1 MSDEII
7 LDLSFNN
14 QTVTDLTGNWT
25 LDAAPNATYEQIEG
39 RDGYSIVTGSLG
51 RCIVLNA
58 VDQNT
63 VYNEYTVDFD
73 MFVKSTYT
81 SSYYAYKIIY
91 MWSRVNPGSEYNG
104 RIGNVLD
111 VRLQI
116 GGSELAGTTDYS
128 PIGRWVHVTLT
139 SGPTEV
145 DNQYCTTVYVDGV
158 KLIDRT
164 DIHAGGVN
172 PFALSQQIMLLTRDT
187 EAKLM
192 PNGPGICLN
201 TFKVVAGIH
210 MPDQKPAISLRNLSR
225 VFNNFCTWLKGQLS
239 TVALTGSYN
248 DLSDKPTISTVND
261 GTLTIQKNGTN
272 VATFTA
278 NQSTAATANITVP
291 TAVSELTNDSGYLTS
306 SSNLDASKLTSGT
319 VDIARLPQGALERL
333 VKVANEAARY
343 ALTTADVQLGDT
355 VQQLD
360 TGIMYVVTD
369 TDHLDSAAGYTEYTA
384 GTAASV
390 PWSGVTGKPTFA
402 AVATSGAYS
411 DLTGTPTIPTVN
423 DATLT
428 IQRNGTTLD
437 TFTANASVDKTINI
451 STADDTKIPLAGT
464 NALSGDLVPASNG
477 TINLGDTSHFF
488 NYGYF
493 NNLSKKE
500 NGLRVVYNNT
510 RVINISRYD
519 TPTSNLYAQY
529 ILYKDKDGEDLV
541 NFQYGYETNLTSR
554 FQLKVSSLVSGK
566 SDLTINYRVYADGSK
581 SIAPQTDNDVSLGSS
596 GYRFINI
603 FGYNLYTAF
612 ICSYNNTSQ
621 VAIYGGTSYQNGAEI
636 TVFGKDH
643 PNNSG
648 CVYLVARDGTNTKT
662 FIAKPNG
669 TLTWGSKNVAMQ
681 EDVIPRSGG
690 AVLTGTKLARVANDK
705 DLDIC
710 GGTGYTQGS
719 YISVRG
725 KSSPSGGG
733 TAVIGLND
741 GTQSKSMGFYPS
753 GTWTWNG
760 TACQITSDQRYKQQI
775 TQIDDKLL
783 DAWEDVELSQFKYN
797 DAVDQKGDNARL
809 HTGYVVQQIDEA
821 CKSHN
826 VDISEYGL
834 YCHEVYQEETREVEH
849 EDGTKTIEVVRPASE
864 HYSLRYTEVLVVE
877 CAYLRKKLKELTAR
891 IEQLEKEQEANK

>member
-1 MSDEII
+1 MSDEVI
-7 LDLSFNN
+7 LSLSFDN

-25 LDAAPNATYEQIEG
+25 LDGTPNATYEQIEG

-81 SSYYAYKIIY
+81 SSYYGFKIIY
-91 MWSRVNPGSEYNG
+91 MWSLVNPGNEYNG

-116 GGSELAGTTDYS
+116 GGSEPAGTTDYS

-139 SGPTEV
+139 SGLTEV
-145 DNQYCTTVYVDGV
+145 ADQYCTTVYVDGV

-164 DIHAGGVN
+164 DIRTGGVN

-187 EAKLM
+187 DAKLM

-210 MPDQKPAISLRNLSR
+210 APDQKPAISLLNLRR

-291 TAVSELTNDSGYLTS
+291 VNTSDLVNDSGFITSSSLPTVNNGTLTIQKNGTDVTTFTANQSSNATANITVPTAVSELANDSGYLTS

-333 VKVANEAARY
+333 IKVANEAARY
-343 ALTTADVQLGDT
+343 ALTIADVQLGDT

-423 DATLT
+423 NATLT
-428 IQRNGTTLD
+428 IQQNGTNVA
-437 TFTANASVDKTINI
+437 TFTANASTNATANITVPTKTSDLTNDSGFITSDN
-451 STADDTKIPLAGT
+451 TKIPLAGS
-464 NALSGDLVPASNG
+464 NQISGSLIPA
-477 TINLGDTSHFF
+477 
-488 NYGYF
+488 
-493 NNLSKKE
+493 
-500 NGLRVVYNNT
+500 
-510 RVINISRYD
+510 
-519 TPTSNLYAQY
+519 
-529 ILYKDKDGEDLV
+529 
-541 NFQYGYETNLTSR
+541 
-554 FQLKVSSLVSGK
+554 
-566 SDLTINYRVYADGSK
+566 
-581 SIAPQTDNDVSLGSS
+581 TDNSIDIGSS
-596 GYRFINI
+596 TKNLKMLYTKGITIDGKTIDTDANSNMVYDSHIVDTIEEQGDGYIRYSSGIQICWGTFTGISTTPKAITFQKPFASWKDMTVTFDGQNGSDVTAITGWGTTEFLVGSSARGDVNI
-603 FGYNLYTAF
+603 FMW
-612 ICSYNNTSQ
+612 Q
-621 VAIYGGTSYQNGAEI
+621 AIGRW
-636 TVFGKDH
+636 K
-643 PNNSG
+643 
-648 CVYLVARDGTNTKT
+648 
-662 FIAKPNG
+662 
-669 TLTWGSKNVAMQ
+669 
-681 EDVIPRSGG
+681 
-690 AVLTGTKLARVANDK
+690 
-705 DLDIC
+705 
-710 GGTGYTQGS
+710 
-719 YISVRG
+719 
-725 KSSPSGGG
+725 
-733 TAVIGLND
+733 
-741 GTQSKSMGFYPS
+741 
-753 GTWTWNG
+753 
-760 TACQITSDQRYKQQI
+760 
-775 TQIDDKLL
+775 
-783 DAWEDVELSQFKYN
+783 
-797 DAVDQKGDNARL
+797 
-809 HTGYVVQQIDEA
+809 
-821 CKSHN
+821 
-826 VDISEYGL
+826 
-834 YCHEVYQEETREVEH
+834 
-849 EDGTKTIEVVRPASE
+849 
-864 HYSLRYTEVLVVE
+864 
-877 CAYLRKKLKELTAR
+877 
-891 IEQLEKEQEANK
+891 

>member
-1 MSDEII
+1 MSDEVI
-7 LDLSFNN
+7 LSLSFDN

-25 LDAAPNATYEQIEG
+25 LDGTPNATYEQIEG

-81 SSYYAYKIIY
+81 SSYYGFKIIY
-91 MWSRVNPGSEYNG
+91 MWSLVNPGNEYNG

-116 GGSELAGTTDYS
+116 GGSEPAGTTDYS

-139 SGPTEV
+139 SGLTEV
-145 DNQYCTTVYVDGV
+145 ADQYCTTVYVDGV

-164 DIHAGGVN
+164 DIRTGGVN

-187 EAKLM
+187 DAKLM

-210 MPDQKPAISLRNLSR
+210 APDQKPAISLLNLRR

-291 TAVSELTNDSGYLTS
+291 VNTSDLVNDSGFITSSSLPTVNNGTLTIQKNGTDVTTFTANQSSNATANITVPTAVSELANDSGYLTS

-333 VKVANEAARY
+333 IKVANEAARY
-343 ALTTADVQLGDT
+343 ALTIADVQLGDT

-423 DATLT
+423 NATLT
-428 IQRNGTTLD
+428 IQQNGVNVQ
-437 TFTANASVDKTINI
+437 TFTANASTNATANITVPTKTSDLTNDSGFITSDN
-451 STADDTKIPLAGT
+451 TKIPLAGSNQISGSLIPAT
-464 NALSGDLVPASNG
+464 TDAYDLGGSSYQWNNA
-477 TINLGDTSHFF
+477 
-488 NYGYF
+488 
-493 NNLSKKE
+493 
-500 NGLRVVYNNT
+500 
-510 RVINISRYD
+510 
-519 TPTSNLYAQY
+519 Y
-529 ILYKDKDGEDLV
+529 I
-541 NFQYGYETNLTSR
+541 
-554 FQLKVSSLVSGK
+554 K
-566 SDLTINYRVYADGSK
+566 SLTINGVACG
-581 SIAPQTDNDVSLGSS
+581 
-596 GYRFINI
+596 NI
-603 FGYNLYTAF
+603 
-612 ICSYNNTSQ
+612 
-621 VAIYGGTSYQNGAEI
+621 
-636 TVFGKDH
+636 
-643 PNNSG
+643 
-648 CVYLVARDGTNTKT
+648 
-662 FIAKPNG
+662 
-669 TLTWGSKNVAMQ
+669 LTHNASEFV
-681 EDVIPRSGG
+681 PRSGG
-690 AVLTGTKLARVANDK
+690 DVL
-705 DLDIC
+705 
-710 GGTGYTQGS
+710 
-719 YISVRG
+719 
-725 KSSPSGGG
+725 SGGVFARNVN
-733 TAVIGLND
+733 TDRLVIFGGVAWSGSSLRLHGGDNPDDIKGVVLLQAND
-741 GTQSKSMGFYPS
+741 GTNIKNMTLYPN

-775 TQIDDKLL
+775 TEIDDKLL
-783 DAWEDVELSQFKYN
+783 DAWEDVNLVQFKYN
-797 DAVDQKGDNARL
+797 DAVDQKSDNARL

-821 CKSHN
+821 CKNHD

-834 YCHEVYQEETREVEH
+834 YCHEEYPEETEEVEV
-849 EDGTKTIEVVRPASE
+849 EQADGTKAKERKVIREASE
-864 HYSLRYTEVLVVE
+864 HYSLRYTEALIVE
-877 CAYLRKKLKELTAR
+877 CAYLRKCIKELR
-891 IEQLEKEQEANK
+891 SEIEQLKSSK

>member
-7 LDLSFNN
+7 LNLSFNN
-14 QTVTDLTGNWT
+14 QTVTDLMGNWT
-25 LDAAPNATYEQIEG
+25 LDATPNATYEQIEG

-58 VDQNT
+58 VDQNA

-81 SSYYAYKIIY
+81 SNYYAFKVIY
-91 MWSRVNPGSEYNG
+91 LWSRANPGNEYNG

-116 GGSELAGTTDYS
+116 GGSERAGTTDYS

-164 DIHAGGVN
+164 DVRTGGVN
-172 PFALSQQIMLLTRDT
+172 PFALSQQILLLTRDT

-210 MPDQKPAISLRNLSR
+210 APDQKPAISLLNLSR

-248 DLSDKPTISTVND
+248 DLSNRPTISTVND

-423 DATLT
+423 NATLT

-451 STADDTKIPLAGT
+451 STTDDTKIPLAGT
-464 NALSGDLVPASNG
+464 NALSGSIVP
-477 TINLGDTSHFF
+477 D
-488 NYGYF
+488 
-493 NNLSKKE
+493 
-500 NGLRVVYNNT
+500 
-510 RVINISRYD
+510 
-519 TPTSNLYAQY
+519 
-529 ILYKDKDGEDLV
+529 
-541 NFQYGYETNLTSR
+541 
-554 FQLKVSSLVSGK
+554 
-566 SDLTINYRVYADGSK
+566 
-581 SIAPQTDNDVSLGSS
+581 TDNSYDLGNSTYGFAS
-596 GYRFINI
+596 FYINKIYLKGSTI
-603 FGYNLYTAF
+603 FNLVDDNYICVGGATA
-612 ICSYNNTSQ
+612 Q
-621 VAIYGGTSYQNGAEI
+621 ANGANL
-636 TVFGKDH
+636 VLNGK
-643 PNNSG
+643 NRSTSTG
-648 CVYLVARDGTNTKT
+648 EFKLEARDGTYTRQL
-662 FIAKPNG
+662 IGKPDG
-669 TLTWGSKNVAMQ
+669 TLSWGSKNVAMQ

-690 AVLTGTKLARVANDK
+690 AVFTGDYIGRATSTGRMVY
-705 DLDIC
+705 C
-710 GGTGYTQGS
+710 GGTNTNGGACLKLY
-719 YISVRG
+719 G
-725 KSSPSGGG
+725 KDSSNMPGEV
-733 TAVIGLND
+733 VIQVYD
-741 GTQSKSMGFYPS
+741 GTNSRNMHLYPS
-753 GTWTWNG
+753 GIFTWDG
-760 TACQITSDQRYKQQI
+760 TYIHPETDSTCRLGASNKRWKEIWCTESSINSSSDERQKQQI
-775 TQIDDKLL
+775 KPIDNDLI
-783 DAWEDVELSQFKYN
+783 DAWENVNPIEFKWN
-797 DAVDQKGDNARL
+797 DAVAEKGNNARV
-809 HTGYVVQQIDEA
+809 HTGYIAQNIQQALTENGVNPND
-821 CKSHN
+821 
-826 VDISEYGL
+826 YGL
-834 YCHEVYQEETREVEH
+834 FLYDEWGEEQEEKDEQ
-849 EDGTKTIEVVRPASE
+849 GNIIKPYRPSGNA
-864 HYSLRYTEVLVVE
+864 YGLRYTEALIVE
-877 CAYLRKKLKELTAR
+877 CAYLRKCIKELR
-891 IEQLEKEQEANK
+891 SEIEELKSSK

>member
-7 LDLSFNN
+7 LNLSFNN

-81 SSYYAYKIIY
+81 SSYYAFKVIY
-91 MWSRVNPGSEYNG
+91 MWSRVNPGNEYNG

-128 PIGRWVHVTLT
+128 PIGRWVHVTIT

-145 DNQYCTTVYVDGV
+145 ANQYCTTVYVDGV

-164 DIHAGGVN
+164 DIRAGGVN
-172 PFALSQQIMLLTRDT
+172 PFALSQQILLLTRDT

-192 PNGPGICLN
+192 SNGPGICLN

-210 MPDQKPAISLRNLSR
+210 MPDQKPAISLLNLSR

-319 VDIARLPQGALERL
+319 VDIERLPQGALERL

-423 DATLT
+423 NATLT

-451 STADDTKIPLAGT
+451 STTDDTKIPLAGT
-464 NALSGDLVPASNG
+464 NALAGSIVP
-477 TINLGDTSHFF
+477 D
-488 NYGYF
+488 
-493 NNLSKKE
+493 
-500 NGLRVVYNNT
+500 
-510 RVINISRYD
+510 
-519 TPTSNLYAQY
+519 
-529 ILYKDKDGEDLV
+529 
-541 NFQYGYETNLTSR
+541 
-554 FQLKVSSLVSGK
+554 
-566 SDLTINYRVYADGSK
+566 
-581 SIAPQTDNDVSLGSS
+581 TDNAYNLGSS
-596 GYRFINI
+596 TYGFASFYVNKIYLKGNTI
-603 FGYNLYTAF
+603 FNLVDDSYICLGGATA
-612 ICSYNNTSQ
+612 Q
-621 VAIYGGTSYQNGAEI
+621 ANGA
-636 TVFGKDH
+636 
-643 PNNSG
+643 N
-648 CVYLVARDGTNTKT
+648 LVLNGENRSTSTGEFKLEARDGTYTRQLIGKPDGTLSWNGDIIPSANDTYSLGSPIYNLQYVNTRRVRQNNLSDTLFLIGAPSWDEGASISLFGKNST
-662 FIAKPNG
+662 TLGGGFRIDAHNG
-669 TLTWGSKNVAMQ
+669 TDFKRL
-681 EDVIPRSGG
+681 E
-690 AVLTGTKLARVANDK
+690 
-705 DLDIC
+705 
-710 GGTGYTQGS
+710 
-719 YISVRG
+719 
-725 KSSPSGGG
+725 G
-733 TAVIGLND
+733 TA
-741 GTQSKSMGFYPS
+741 S
-753 GTWTWNG
+753 GTLSWRG
-760 TACQITSDQRYKQQI
+760 QAVQLVSDQRLKQQI
-775 TQIDDKLL
+775 AEIDDKLL
-783 DAWEDVELSQFKYN
+783 DAWEDVEPVQFKYN
-797 DAVDQKGDNARL
+797 DAVNEKGDNARL

-834 YCHEVYQEETREVEH
+834 YCHEEYAEETEEVEV
-849 EDGTKTIEVVRPASE
+849 EQKDGTKTKEKKVIREASE
-864 HYSLRYTEVLVVE
+864 HYSLRYTEALIVE
-877 CAYLRKKLKELTAR
+877 CAYLRKCIKELRAE
-891 IEQLEKEQEANK
+891 IEQLKSSK

>member
-7 LDLSFNN
+7 LNLSFNN

-25 LDAAPNATYEQIEG
+25 LDATPNATYEQIEG

-58 VDQNT
+58 VDQNA

-81 SSYYAYKIIY
+81 SSYYAFKIIY
-91 MWSRVNPGSEYNG
+91 LWSRVNSGSEYNG

-116 GGSELAGTTDYS
+116 GGSERAGTTDYS

-139 SGPTEV
+139 SGLTEV
-145 DNQYCTTVYVDGV
+145 ADQYCTTVYVDGV

-164 DIHAGGVN
+164 DRHVGGVN
-172 PFALSQQIMLLTRDT
+172 PFALSQQILLLTRDT

-210 MPDQKPAISLRNLSR
+210 APDQKPAISLLNLSR

-248 DLSDKPTISTVND
+248 DLSDKPAISTVND

-291 TAVSELTNDSGYLTS
+291 TAVSELSNDSGYLTA

-423 DATLT
+423 NATLT
-428 IQRNGTTLD
+428 IQKNGTTVD
-437 TFTANASVDKTINI
+437 TFTANSSTDKTVNI
-451 STADDTKIPLAGT
+451 TVPTATSELTNDSGFITEDTTKIPLAGS
-464 NALSGDLVPASNG
+464 NQISGSLIPA
-477 TINLGDTSHFF
+477 
-488 NYGYF
+488 
-493 NNLSKKE
+493 
-500 NGLRVVYNNT
+500 
-510 RVINISRYD
+510 
-519 TPTSNLYAQY
+519 
-529 ILYKDKDGEDLV
+529 
-541 NFQYGYETNLTSR
+541 
-554 FQLKVSSLVSGK
+554 
-566 SDLTINYRVYADGSK
+566 
-581 SIAPQTDNDVSLGSS
+581 TDNSIDIGSS
-596 GYRFINI
+596 TKNI
-603 FGYNLYTAF
+603 KALYTKG
-612 ICSYNNTSQ
+612 IT
-621 VAIYGGTSYQNGAEI
+621 IDGAQFSPSDY
-636 TVFGKDH
+636 V
-643 PNNSG
+643 
-648 CVYLVARDGTNTKT
+648 
-662 FIAKPNG
+662 
-669 TLTWGSKNVAMQ
+669 
-681 EDVIPRSGG
+681 PRSGG
-690 AVLTGTKLARVANDK
+690 AVITGNYIARTVDNDSLALLGSTTWKRGAGIIITSK
-705 DLDIC
+705 D
-710 GGTGYTQGS
+710 YPYS
-719 YISVRG
+719 NAKSVIRMQC
-725 KSSPSGGG
+725 
-733 TAVIGLND
+733 VLND
-741 GTQSKSMGFYPS
+741 TLEKNMWLYPD
-753 GTWTWNG
+753 GTWTWDG
-760 TACQITSDQRYKQQI
+760 TACQITSDQRFKQQI
-775 TQIDDKLL
+775 TEIDDKLL

-797 DAVDQKGDNARL
+797 DAVDQKKDKARL
-809 HTGYVVQQIDEA
+809 HTGYIVQQIDDA

-826 VDISEYGL
+826 VDISKYGL
-834 YCHEVYQEETREVEH
+834 YCHEVYAEETREVEH
-849 EDGTKTIEVVRPASE
+849 EDGTKTTEVVRPANE
-864 HYSLRYTEVLVVE
+864 HYSLRYTEALIVE
-877 CAYLRKKLKELTAR
+877 CAYLRKCIKELRTE
-891 IEQLEKEQEANK
+891 IEELKKGNNVK

>member
-1 MSDEII
+1 MSDEVI
-7 LDLSFNN
+7 LNLSFNN

-116 GGSELAGTTDYS
+116 GGSERAGTTDYS
-128 PIGRWVHVTLT
+128 PIGRWVHVTIT

-145 DNQYCTTVYVDGV
+145 ADQYCTTVYVDGV

-164 DIHAGGVN
+164 DIRAGGVN
-172 PFALSQQIMLLTRDT
+172 PFALSQQIMLLTRDP

-210 MPDQKPAISLRNLSR
+210 MPDQKPAISLLNLSR

-261 GTLTIQKNGTN
+261 GTLTIKKNGTN

-423 DATLT
+423 NATLT

-451 STADDTKIPLAGT
+451 STTDDTKIPLAGT
-464 NALSGDLVPASNG
+464 NALAGSIVPDTDNAY
-477 TINLGDTSHFF
+477 NLGDPTHGFANIYAKYVLGSNVQKELSFF
-488 NYGYF
+488 
-493 NNLSKKE
+493 SS
-500 NGLRVVYNNT
+500 NNT
-510 RVINISRYD
+510 HDPWNHGAFLSLFTNDYSIVPARTGTFSLRAQGLGDNCCNLIG
-519 TPTSNLYAQY
+519 TPS
-529 ILYKDKDGEDLV
+529 
-541 NFQYGYETNLTSR
+541 
-554 FQLKVSSLVSGK
+554 
-566 SDLTINYRVYADGSK
+566 
-581 SIAPQTDNDVSLGSS
+581 
-596 GYRFINI
+596 
-603 FGYNLYTAF
+603 
-612 ICSYNNTSQ
+612 
-621 VAIYGGTSYQNGAEI
+621 
-636 TVFGKDH
+636 
-643 PNNSG
+643 
-648 CVYLVARDGTNTKT
+648 
-662 FIAKPNG
+662 G
-669 TLTWGSKNVAMQ
+669 TLTWGNKNVAMQ

-690 AVLTGTKLARVANDK
+690 SVLSGAFFHRTVNNSCLAFNGAANWAN
-705 DLDIC
+705 
-710 GGTGYTQGS
+710 
-719 YISVRG
+719 
-725 KSSPSGGG
+725 GGG
-733 TAVIGLND
+733 VAMYGPESFRPGEVLFLAALETSAKEMYLKPD
-741 GTQSKSMGFYPS
+741 
-753 GTWTWNG
+753 GTWTWDG
-760 TACQITSDQRYKQQI
+760 QAVQLVSDQRLKQQI
-775 TQIDDKLL
+775 AEIDDKLL

-797 DAVDQKGDNARL
+797 DAVNEKGKDNARL
-809 HTGYVVQQIDEA
+809 HTGYVVQQIDNA
-821 CKSHN
+821 CKSHG
-826 VDISEYGL
+826 VDVSQYGL
-834 YCHEVYQEETREVEH
+834 YCHEEYPQETEEVEV
-849 EDGTKTIEVVRPASE
+849 EQADGTIKKETKVIREASE
-864 HYSLRYTEVLVVE
+864 HYSLRYTEALIVE
-877 CAYLRKKLKELTAR
+877 CAYLRKCIKELRAE
-891 IEQLEKEQEANK
+891 IEQLKSSK